1 MTRGGEIGPFVRSSK
16 NGFGRPSPRAP
27 QPSTFAARSAKMP
40 SEARGGTFAGSG
52 LLVVIAIQHRR

>member
-1 MTRGGEIGPFVRSSK
+1 
-16 NGFGRPSPRAP
+16 
-27 QPSTFAARSAKMP
+27 MP